1 MVLIIS
7 RVILFMIIALA
18 LGVMTAFPE
27 QKLPLYIVF
36 TLFVAVA
43 IIMNVWFTHQN
54 IKKNIIKFNKYVAYF
69 LAFVSGLLYVGFVIY
84 LLTIGGYD
92 VLPTIIFAISIVS
105 IQILESVLG
114 ISLRN
119 THLSNKQLKVISK
132 QRVQQFK
139 IISITLVSLSIMLI
153 LIALMLK
160 WWILLVISII
170 ILIFITIGMIV
181 FEKFYTT
188 SN

>member
-7 RVILFMIIALA
+7 RVILFMILALA

-54 IKKNIIKFNKYVAYF
+54 IKKNIIKFNKYVTYL

-84 LLTIGGYD
+84 PLTIGGYD
-92 VLPTIIFAISIVS
+92 VLPTIIFAISIIS

-160 WWILLVISII
+160 WWLLLVICII
-170 ILIFITIGMIV
+170 ILIIITIGMIV